1 MSKAFTKESE
11 LPDEPLRAEDL
22 ALPPG
27 VPNYVTPA
35 GLVALREEHHAI
47 EVALLPSSNAPA
59 ADRPRWEQRLGVVAR
74 RLELAEVV
82 DPRAQPPD
90 VVRFGATVTVEG
102 DAGARRRYRL
112 VGVDE
117 ADARRGL
124 LSWRAPIARALL
136 GLAIGDTAEVETPSG
151 EAALTVVAIDYD

>member
-1 MSKAFTKESE
+1 MSKAFTKESD
-11 LPDEPLRAEDL
+11 LPEEPLRAEDL

-35 GLVALREEHHAI
+35 GLVALREAHQAI
-47 EVALLPSSNAPA
+47 EAALPAAPA
-59 ADRPRWEQRLGVVAR
+59 DERPRLEQRLALVAR

-82 DPRAQPPD
+82 DPRAQPTD
-90 VVRFGATVTVEG
+90 VVRFGATVTVEEE
-102 DAGARRRYRL
+102 AGARRRYRL

-136 GLAIGDTAEVETPSG
+136 GLSVGDTAEVQTPSG
-151 EAALTVVAIDYD
+151 EAALTVVAIAYE